1 MKNILKAI
9 IYSGLLSVVV
19 FAQPAFAVTFST
31 IETNSALGT
40 NSTSTLGAPGASV
53 ADFFAAQNAYEA
65 NEADKRIPTISDY
78 TPEKSNSDSSNTNTL
93 ASIFGSKDTSESQS
107 ENNSGNNSGNEPNIN
122 ANSEDE
128 SSWEERGASEDS
140 ASAQAGSYGTVVGST
155 YGNSLQGSAFYAR
168 SANSN
173 NALNSG
179 YFFIPLLMLLVVI
192 YLVRRMLQ
200 KKAALKK
207 YPRAPRYM
215 ATAPYGYQPQ
225 YVNNFQDEIH
235 DPARYPNQNYVV
247 VNPGY
252 NY

>member
-9 IYSGLLSVVV
+9 IYSGVLSVVV

-31 IETNSALGT
+31 IKTNSALGT
-40 NSTSTLGAPGASV
+40 NSDSTLGAPGASV

-65 NEADKRIPTISDY
+65 KEADKKIPTISDY
-78 TPEKSNSDSSNTNTL
+78 TPEKSNSDSSSSNSIG
-93 ASIFGSKDTSESQS
+93 SIFGSDNTSDNSDSQANGNS
-107 ENNSGNNSGNEPNIN
+107 ENGSATNSD
-122 ANSEDE
+122 DE
-128 SSWEERGASEDS
+128 SSWEDRGASEDS
-140 ASAQAGSYGTVVGST
+140 ASAQAGSYGTIVGST

-168 SANSN
+168 SGNSN

-192 YLVRRMLQ
+192 YLVRRMFQ
-200 KKAALKK
+200 RKTALEK

-215 ATAPYGYQPQ
+215 AAAPYGYQPQ

>member
-40 NSTSTLGAPGASV
+40 NPTSTLGAPGASV

-78 TPEKSNSDSSNTNTL
+78 TPEKSNSDSSNTNTNTL
-93 ASIFGSKDTSESQS
+93 GSIFGSDNTSDNSDSQANGNS
-107 ENNSGNNSGNEPNIN
+107 ENSSVT
-122 ANSEDE
+122 SSDDE
-128 SSWEERGASEDS
+128 SSWEDRGASEGS
-140 ASAQAGSYGTVVGST
+140 ASAQAGSYGAVVGST

-179 YFFIPLLMLLVVI
+179 YFLIPLLMLLVVI
-192 YLVRRMLQ
+192 YLIRRMLQ
-200 KKAALKK
+200 RKAALKK

-215 ATAPYGYQPQ
+215 AAAPYGYQPQ

-247 VNPGY
+247 VNPAY